1 MPGALNYLRES
12 LSGALLVMLGRPEGL
27 GRLDLSL
34 AGFWRSFAAL
44 ILVLPLAFIP
54 EWSMANVVA
63 EEGEVP
69 PGFRDWLFSASV
81 VSLVDW
87 FAFPLLFAFLARPL
101 GLSDRY
107 VPFIVARNWSAV
119 VLAAINALVALPYGI
134 GLTSLG
140 VTTFLVF
147 GALGL
152 TLYLAYQVAR
162 VALAISA
169 TTACLVVTV
178 EFSLS
183 LVIGLGLGPIV

>member
-1 MPGALNYLRES
+1 MPGALNYVRES
-12 LSGALLVMLGRPEGL
+12 LAGALLVMLGRPEGL

-54 EWSMANVVA
+54 EWSMADVIV

-69 PGFRDWLFSASV
+69 PGFRDSLFSASL

-119 VLAAINALVALPYGI
+119 VLAVINGLVALPYGV
-134 GLTSLG
+134 GVASLG

-169 TTACLVVTV
+169 TTASLVVAV

>member
-12 LSGALLVMLGRPEGL
+12 LSGAVLVMLGRPEGL

-69 PGFRDWLFSASV
+69 SGFSDWLFSAAI

-152 TLYLAYQVAR
+152 TLYLACQVAR

-169 TTACLVVTV
+169 TTASLVVAV

-183 LVIGLGLGPIV
+183 LVIGLGLGPVV

>member
-1 MPGALNYLRES
+1 MPGALTYVRES
-12 LSGALLVMLGRPEGL
+12 LAGALLVMRGRPEGL

-54 EWSMANVVA
+54 EWSMADVIA

-69 PGFRDWLFSASV
+69 PGLPDSIFSACFISVVDWL
-81 VSLVDW
+81 
-87 FAFPLLFAFLARPL
+87 AFPLLFAFLARPL

-107 VPFIVARNWSAV
+107 VPFIVARTWSAV
-119 VLAAINALVALPYGI
+119 VLAAVNALVALPYGL
-134 GLTSLG
+134 GLASLG

-162 VALAISA
+162 VALAVPATSA
-169 TTACLVVTV
+169 SLVVAV
-178 EFSLS
+178 EFALS
-183 LVIGLGLGPIV
+183 LVIGIGLGPIV